1 MTPKELAANL
11 DDVDWRLSNLY
22 KIIIKGDDYAA
33 VDDPGL
39 VITFKPN
46 DVQQQFLAAL
56 WYRNIILKARQLGV
70 TTAIAILWLDTA
82 LFSKSPIRCGI
93 IAHDKESAENIFREK
108 VKFAYDNLPA
118 ELLDRFPRSEE
129 HTSELQ

>member
-22 KIIIKGDDYAA
+22 KIIIKGDDDAA

-46 DVQQQFLAAL
+46 YVQQQFLAAL
-56 WYRNIILKARQLGV
+56 WYRNIILKARQLGF
-70 TTAIAILWLDTA
+70 TTAIAILWLDKA
-82 LFSKSPIRCGI
+82 LFSKYPIRCGI
-93 IAHDKESAENIFREK
+93 IAHHQKSDENHIR
-108 VKFAYDNLPA
+108 
-118 ELLDRFPRSEE
+118 
-129 HTSELQ
+129 T